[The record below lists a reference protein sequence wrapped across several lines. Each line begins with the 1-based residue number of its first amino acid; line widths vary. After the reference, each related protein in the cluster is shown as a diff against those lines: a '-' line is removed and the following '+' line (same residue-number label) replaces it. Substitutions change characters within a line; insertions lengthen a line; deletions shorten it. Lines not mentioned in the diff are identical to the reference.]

1 MSDAITDHFDAV
13 VVGMVLTITA
23 PTRKKATQAAILVD
37 KMAQHLSA
45 DEITR
50 AQSTVSLI
58 LGLPNDAP
66 ED

>member
-13 VVGMVLTITA
+13 VVGMVLSITA
-23 PTRKKATQAAILVD
+23 PTGEKAQRAAILVD

-58 LGLPNDAP
+58 LGLPND
-66 ED
+66 D